1 MNLTNTPANTPREDQ
16 TSERKSLRVVTGGS
30 ADFSELAKDCVCFA
44 NGTGGRIIVGIEDGD
59 LLPPPGQRMDSALMD
74 RVRRRIG
81 ELTVNVQVLPEVW
94 RYDNGGEVL
103 VLTIP
108 RAAGVASTSDGRYY
122 LRVGDTCQPVVG
134 DDVLRLAT
142 ERPSIPWETLTHLGV
157 PVGNADVAKTTSW
170 CAAIRASD
178 RVKASVREKSDSE
191 LLEHY
196 GLAVRGV
203 LTNLGVLLTGKAAD
217 RARLGSAP
225 VVQAIRLDAQGKK
238 VGKLS
243 WDDHTLSPLELLDAI
258 WTGVPDFRESYE
270 IPDGMFRATVPAF
283 EESVVR
289 ELLVNALVHRP
300 YTQRGDIYL
309 NLDPEKLEV
318 VNPGRLPLGVTP
330 KNILHASRRRND
342 GLARV
347 FHDLKLMEREGSGF
361 DLMYERLLASGRG
374 APTPSEGPDSVHVVV
389 PRRILHPGVIW
400 FLGEADRKFSLSQR
414 EKIALGLLAP
424 TEGLSA
430 VELAERLKLNSPP
443 EVERWLDR
451 LINLG
456 LVQQAGRT
464 KATRYFVPPDLLKA
478 SGLDHQTTLKRVS
491 PHRLRALVLEDLER
505 YPDSA
510 ISDIHRRIGSEIAQR
525 TIKRALDQLTL
536 GDRVKPSGEN
546 RGRTYR
552 LAPDINLPPKGG
564 R

>member
-59 LLPPPGQRMDSALMD
+59 LLPPPGQSMDSALMD

-157 PVGNADVAKTTSW
+157 SVGNADVAKTTSW

-196 GLAVRGV
+196 GLAIGGV

-243 WDDHTLSPLELLDAI
+243 WDDHTLSPVELLDAI

-430 VELAERLKLNSPP
+430 VELAERLELNSPP
-443 EVERWLDR
+443 EVGRWLER

-491 PHRLRALVLEDLER
+491 PHRLRALVLEDLGR

>member
-1 MNLTNTPANTPREDQ
+1 MMNMLKTPTNAPQEDQ
-16 TSERKSLRVVTGGS
+16 TFERKSLRVVTGDS
-30 ADFSELAKDCVCFA
+30 ANFPELAKDCVCFA
-44 NGTGGRIIVGIEDGD
+44 NGTGGRILVGIEEGD
-59 LLPPPGQRMDSALMD
+59 PMPPPGQRIDPGLMD
-74 RVRRRIG
+74 RVRKRIG
-81 ELTVNVQVLPEVW
+81 ELTVNVQVLPEVQH
-94 RYDNGGEVL
+94 YDNGGGVL

-142 ERPSIPWETLTHLGV
+142 ERPSTPWESLTHQGV
-157 PVGNADVAKTTSW
+157 PVGNADVTKTTRW

-196 GLAVRGV
+196 SLTVGGV
-203 LTNLGVLLTGKAAD
+203 LTNLGVLLIGKAAD

-225 VVQAIRLDAQGKK
+225 LVQAIRLDAQGKK
-238 VGKLS
+238 IGKLS
-243 WDDHTLSPLELLDAI
+243 WDDHTLSPIELLDAI

-270 IPDGMFRATVPAF
+270 IPDGMFRTTIPAF

-309 NLDPEKLEV
+309 NLDPDKLEV

-374 APTPSEGPDSVHVVV
+374 APTLSEGPDSLHVVV
-389 PRRILHPGVIW
+389 PRRILHPGVIR
-400 FLGEADRKFSLSQR
+400 FLDEADRKFSLSQR

-430 VELAERLKLNSPP
+430 VEMAERLELNTPL
-443 EVERWLDR
+443 EVGRWLDR

-478 SGLDHQTTLKRVS
+478 AGLDHQTTLKRVS
-491 PHRLRALVLEDLER
+491 PHRLRALVQEDLER

-525 TIKRALDQLTL
+525 MIKRALDQLIF
-536 GDRVKPSGEN
+536 GGRVKPSGEN

-552 LAPDINLPPKGG
+552 LALNINHPRKGG
-564 R
+564 

>member
-1 MNLTNTPANTPREDQ
+1 MGFL
-16 TSERKSLRVVTGGS
+16 
-30 ADFSELAKDCVCFA
+30 
-44 NGTGGRIIVGIEDGD
+44 GRF
-59 LLPPPGQRMDSALMD
+59 
-74 RVRRRIG
+74 
-81 ELTVNVQVLPEVW
+81 
-94 RYDNGGEVL
+94 
-103 VLTIP
+103 
-108 RAAGVASTSDGRYY
+108 
-122 LRVGDTCQPVVG
+122 
-134 DDVLRLAT
+134 
-142 ERPSIPWETLTHLGV
+142 RPSPPVRFSSGNRGFSGVKGLNLQRFLKQRWLPAHSRVIVRPLSGSTHT
-157 PVGNADVAKTTSW
+157 P
-170 CAAIRASD
+170 
-178 RVKASVREKSDSE
+178 
-191 LLEHY
+191 
-196 GLAVRGV
+196 
-203 LTNLGVLLTGKAAD
+203 D
-217 RARLGSAP
+217 RA
-225 VVQAIRLDAQGKK
+225 
-238 VGKLS
+238 
-243 WDDHTLSPLELLDAI
+243 
-258 WTGVPDFRESYE
+258 
-270 IPDGMFRATVPAF
+270 
-283 EESVVR
+283 
-289 ELLVNALVHRP
+289 
-300 YTQRGDIYL
+300 
-309 NLDPEKLEV
+309 
-318 VNPGRLPLGVTP
+318 
-330 KNILHASRRRND
+330 ILHASRRRND

-430 VELAERLKLNSPP
+430 VELAERLELNSPP
-443 EVERWLDR
+443 EVGRWQER

-546 RGRTYR
+546 RGRTYQ